1 SGTNEPLEHGLLLI
15 VQYIAG
21 REQERDDFVF
31 GEHLVLEDEI
41 GILGPKDAEMMFLAQ
56 VLDRI
61 HAGVDRIVMPA
72 CRFRE
77 EQDIELLR
85 DARIRPA
92 ERTQTREHSA
102 EPVHLLLQCHG
113 ISAIVPETCARA
125 TSRIVLDVYR

>member
-92 ERTQTREHSA
+92 VRCLRSEEHTSELQSRENL
-102 EPVHLLLQCHG
+102 VCRLLL
-113 ISAIVPETCARA
+113 EKKKKKMT
-125 TSRIVLDVYR
+125 